1 MKRAILTNFSPFN
14 KLFFTSMLVI
24 CSLLIFFLFSALM
37 AIPLFGVN
45 IFSAPEILRDFTDEK
60 ALLVNKYF
68 QIIQSI
74 GLFIVPAMI
83 ASYLFNSKSS
93 EYLGISKKPDLFS
106 LIVAGIVM
114 IVSIPLVNWLLQIN
128 EMLTLP
134 ETMHSIEEWIRSAE
148 EERIEISEA
157 FLEVSTFSGFL
168 INLLMFGVIAAIGEE
183 LLFRGLVLRL
193 LHEWFR
199 NAHVAVILSALL
211 FAVLHLQFF
220 SLLPRIGLGVLMGYL
235 YVWTRSIWVP
245 ILVHFV
251 NNASAVVVFYL
262 VNIGYLKLD
271 VESFGTTDNVY
282 FLIIS
287 TIAVTFLVASIY
299 FREKK
304 LRPT

>member
-1 MKRAILTNFSPFN
+1 
-14 KLFFTSMLVI
+14 
-24 CSLLIFFLFSALM
+24 M
-37 AIPLFGVN
+37 AIPLFSVN
-45 IFSAPEILRDFTDEK
+45 VFTDPEILRDLTDEK
-60 ALLVNKYF
+60 ALMVNKYF

-74 GLFIVPAMI
+74 GLFIVPAMVAAYI
-83 ASYLFNSKSS
+83 FSNKSS
-93 EYLGISKKPDLFS
+93 EYLGFSKKPELFS

-134 ETMHSIEEWIRSAE
+134 EALHSIEEWIRNAE
-148 EERIEISEA
+148 EDRIEISKA
-157 FLEVSTFSGFL
+157 FLEVSTFGGFL

-183 LLFRGLVLRL
+183 LIFRGLVLRF

-282 FLIIS
+282 FLISS
-287 TIAVTFLVASIY
+287 TIAVTFLIASIY
-299 FREKK
+299 FREQK